1 MRFLDFH
8 VRFYNAGS
16 SECFGDT
23 GDTPANEETLF
34 KPRSPYGVAKASAHW
49 MVSNYRE
56 AYDLFAC
63 TGILFNHE
71 SPLRS
76 SRFVTQK
83 IIQTAARISQGS
95 NEKLNLGNINIQR
108 DWGWAPD
115 YVEAMWRM
123 LNAKNPD
130 DFVIATGRTVSLE
143 YFTQKAFENFGLN
156 WRDYVS
162 IDNNLLRPTDIIF
175 GRADPSKAETVLGW
189 SHKVDVDEVILL
201 MCESQLL
208 QANNDH

>member
-1 MRFLDFH
+1 
-8 VRFYNAGS
+8 
-16 SECFGDT
+16 
-23 GDTPANEETLF
+23 
-34 KPRSPYGVAKASAHW
+34 
-49 MVSNYRE
+49 
-56 AYDLFAC
+56 
-63 TGILFNHE
+63 
-71 SPLRS
+71 
-76 SRFVTQK
+76 
-83 IIQTAARISQGS
+83 
-95 NEKLNLGNINIQR
+95 
-108 DWGWAPD
+108 
-115 YVEAMWRM
+115 M